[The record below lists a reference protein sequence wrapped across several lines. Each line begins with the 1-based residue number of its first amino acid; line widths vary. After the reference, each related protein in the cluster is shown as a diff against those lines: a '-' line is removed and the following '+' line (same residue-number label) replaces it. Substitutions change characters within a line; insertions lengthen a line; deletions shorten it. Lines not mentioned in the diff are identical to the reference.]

1 MTQYYII
8 ELQKYLDGSFGDV
21 KHVAWD
27 EDPTKARLKAES
39 KFYEVL
45 AAAAVSELPVHA
57 AIMFTSEGV
66 PIMNQRYIHVI
77 PQPEPEPDEGEEPEE
92 PVDGGEDGGEN
103 TPDSGNEE

>member
-8 ELQKYLDGSFGDV
+8 ELQKYADGSFGDI
-21 KHVAWD
+21 KHIAWD

-45 AAAAVSELPVHA
+45 SAAAVSELPVHA

-66 PIMNQRYIHVI
+66 PIMNQRYVHAVA
-77 PQPEPEPDEGEEPEE
+77 QEEVEPKEETPTDGE
-92 PVDGGEDGGEN
+92 
-103 TPDSGNEE
+103 

>member
-8 ELQKYLDGSFGDV
+8 ELQKYLDGSFGDI

-66 PIMNQRYIHVI
+66 PVMNQRYVHAI
-77 PQPEPEPDEGEEPEE
+77 PQVEPEPEEDTPVEGE
-92 PVDGGEDGGEN
+92 
-103 TPDSGNEE
+103 

>member
-8 ELQKYLDGSFGDV
+8 ELQKYADGSFGDI

-39 KFYEVL
+39 KFHEVL

-57 AIMFTSEGV
+57 AIMFTSDGV
-66 PIMNQRYIHVI
+66 PVMHQKYTHAIVQEAV
-77 PQPEPEPDEGEEPEE
+77 EPEE
-92 PVDGGEDGGEN
+92 EIPIDGE
-103 TPDSGNEE
+103 